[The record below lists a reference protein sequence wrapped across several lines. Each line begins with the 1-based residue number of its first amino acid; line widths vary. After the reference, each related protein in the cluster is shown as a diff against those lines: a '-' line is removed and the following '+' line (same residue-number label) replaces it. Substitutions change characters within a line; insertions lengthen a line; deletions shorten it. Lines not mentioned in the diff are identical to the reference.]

1 MAGGMS
7 LMDLLEETD
16 RQEENEENATY
27 YEDDEDDTT
36 GTCISS
42 SSTSTRMENTCCV
55 CSVRHK
61 AGAPFNYC
69 GHTFCR
75 LCSKELMVQRGS
87 CPLCNSFILEILD
100 IF

>member
-16 RQEENEENATY
+16 RQMGVEGAKY
-27 YEDDEDDTT
+27 DDEDDTT